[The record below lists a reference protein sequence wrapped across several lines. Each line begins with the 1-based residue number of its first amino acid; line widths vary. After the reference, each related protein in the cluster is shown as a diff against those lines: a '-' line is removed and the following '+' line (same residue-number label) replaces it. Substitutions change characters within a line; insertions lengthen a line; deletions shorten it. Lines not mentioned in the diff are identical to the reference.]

1 MTLNFNN
8 LYEFQNQEHIS
19 EFFPIKTKDDIDE
32 NLICGYESN
41 NSFSSIDRF
50 ESVFNNIFENRGN
63 HTGNSSKNK
72 IPEIILNVDKIK
84 DVQLE
89 KLCSVKKLI
98 FLIKKK
104 EKKNKSFL
112 PKQKIKLFITKKNKK
127 NLINIIKL
135 ENNFPF
141 SKPKGIIS
149 YYKYKF
155 NVKKFGKKIIV
166 SKSRKDKM
174 DDILKKIK
182 SRFHKDLKN
191 ILNKYL
197 KLSGAKKLFGF
208 LPQSFISNIS
218 KSFNFKC
225 LNLTY
230 KELLSTNFEKDSK
243 KNILFSNGYKKYLKN
258 KDVLNYLEEN
268 PEISKLSGFDV
279 VQNIKYKDLFKRYLN
294 SAEFENSIVRL
305 KNEKEKPEYINKYI
319 IYANKYIEHFNGF
332 KN

>member
-1 MTLNFNN
+1 MTFNSNN
-8 LYEFQNQEHIS
+8 LYEIQNKEHIS
-19 EFFPIKTKDDIDE
+19 EFFTIKRKYDLDE
-32 NLICGYESN
+32 NLICRCESN
-41 NSFSSIDRF
+41 NSISSIDGV
-50 ESVFNNIFENRGN
+50 ESIFNNIFENRGN
-63 HTGNSSKNK
+63 YTLDSSKNK
-72 IPEIILNVDKIK
+72 IPEILLDIDNIK
-84 DVQLE
+84 GVQLE

-104 EKKNKSFL
+104 EKNNKSFL
-112 PKQKIKLFITKKNKK
+112 RKKKFKIFSIKKFKKNSIK
-127 NLINIIKL
+127 INKH

-149 YYKYKF
+149 FYKYKF
-155 NVKKFGKKIIV
+155 NVKKFSKKIIV
-166 SKSRKDKM
+166 SKSRKDKI

-182 SRFHKDLKN
+182 SRFHKELKN

-197 KLSGAKKLFGF
+197 KLSGAKKLFHF

-243 KNILFSNGYKKYLKN
+243 KNNSFSKDYKNYLKN

-279 VQNIKYKDLFKRYLN
+279 IQNIKYKDLFKRYLN
-294 SAEFENSIVRL
+294 SAEFENSIIRL

-319 IYANKYIEHFNGF
+319 IYANKYIAYFNDF
-332 KN
+332 EN